1 METLRLRRMQEPS
14 RVERLLEAYISR
26 AADLPDDAYQIRDAS
41 ELPPSLRVT
50 LSRAIEE
57 GPMWSC
63 WARGSQLWL
72 YTCHMSLE
80 RSGERGAPVIL
91 VQVYGE
97 DAELKGSGAW
107 RFDPLGQWTRCAD

>member
-41 ELPPSLRVT
+41 ELPPCLRVVI
-50 LSRAIEE
+50 SRAIEE
-57 GPMWSC
+57 GAVWSC
-63 WARGSQLWL
+63 RSCGSQLWL

-80 RSGERGAPVIL
+80 RSRERGAPIIL
-91 VQVYGE
+91 LQVYGE

-107 RFDPLGQWTRCAD
+107 RFDPLGVWVRCPD